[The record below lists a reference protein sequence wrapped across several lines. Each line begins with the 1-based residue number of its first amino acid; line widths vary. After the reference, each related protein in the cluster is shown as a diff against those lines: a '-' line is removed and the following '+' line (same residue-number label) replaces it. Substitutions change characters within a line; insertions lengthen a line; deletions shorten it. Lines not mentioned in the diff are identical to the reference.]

1 MDHLKISAAVDT
13 EKRKVRGG
21 GEASWGQRKAWS
33 RRPNKTGSVQ
43 KLPKSRFRVFMIYM
57 NQVISRAMS
66 LRVALAHTRLP
77 KRTLPP
83 SVVPRRRRKCRLFS
97 SASR

>member
-21 GEASWGQRKAWS
+21 GEATWGQRKAWS

-43 KLPKSRFRVFMIYM
+43 KLPKSRFRVFMIY
-57 NQVISRAMS
+57 I
-66 LRVALAHTRLP
+66 
-77 KRTLPP
+77 
-83 SVVPRRRRKCRLFS
+83 
-97 SASR
+97 